1 MKLIACII
9 AGLLFT
15 PFAFAQMLKGRVTDT
30 NGSPVSAASIY
41 ITEIKQGVIGDKD
54 GNFQIR
60 LAPGA
65 YHLEC
70 SCVGY
75 DTGKKEITVKD
86 ENLDIK
92 FILSERIVQLPEVV
106 VNTGE
111 DPAYSIMRKAI
122 KKAPYYQ
129 SVVKESTY
137 EAYTKGSGK
146 LTGVPP
152 KSFDKMSGED
162 LNYFKD
168 KLLVQESVS
177 EYKFTAPD
185 KYEQTIKAYSSTIP
199 NFADPKDAMGV
210 IMMSVYQPMLG
221 PVVSP
226 LNPNSFS
233 YYRFKYEG
241 NEEENGQIINKI
253 RIIPKMKDPKL
264 LEGLIYIADDEWDV
278 RYAEFTLHLPFFQ
291 MYFRLN
297 YHPVMGGIYLV
308 TDYQTNAKIDIFGI
322 KANMDFLS
330 SIQYNDIQL
339 NDSLIAVENS
349 RKKPEIKK
357 KELEIKNDG
366 PFQIP
371 FQKTVDSIA
380 THRDSLYW
388 LEARTTAL
396 NEEERMSYARK
407 DSVQMH
413 VDSLTRAQENPKF
426 TFSNIITGGVLGRDS
441 SFVRFRYSGLMD
453 LFTEYNFVDGVW
465 LGQSFSLDFKRK
477 KNTGLK
483 IDPYIYWASA
493 RKALNWKTDLS
504 LDYAP
509 RKLGQLLLSA
519 GKSSEDYSGDAGI
532 DRFINAAF
540 SLFYGKNYVF
550 FYEKTFVRISNQID
564 IANGLQLN
572 IATEY
577 ADRQTLENHTTWNI
591 FGIKNHGRPNTPDY
605 GNPLNERESGLS
617 KESIRLQYTPEYYY
631 RIVNG
636 KKRYAHSRF
645 PTFTMDYQQGMNAFL
660 KNNYSDFSRLELS
673 VNQTIPLGIFDRF
686 TYRAVAGWF
695 LNKNT
700 FNYIDYKHFST
711 GGNVWLNFSDWNMSY
726 ALLPLYSYSTNKN
739 WVQAFATY
747 QTDYLIIKR
756 LPFLQGKLFTE
767 SVHAKFLH
775 TPDKPYYSEWG
786 YSVDLLANTAV
797 AGIFVAF
804 DSFRYNAWGLQI
816 SFPLFGKTNSRQEM
830 GMMAGNR

>member
-15 PFAFAQMLKGRVTDT
+15 PLAFAQMLKGRVTDT
-30 NGSPVSAASIY
+30 NGSPVAAASVY

-60 LAPGA
+60 LAPGT
-65 YHLEC
+65 YHLVC

-75 DTGKKEITVKD
+75 DTGKKEITIND

-92 FILSERIVQLPEVV
+92 FILSERIVQLPEVIV
-106 VNTGE
+106 KLGE
-111 DPAYSIMRKAI
+111 DPAYAIMRKAI
-122 KKAPYYQ
+122 AKAPYYQ

-146 LTGVPP
+146 LTSVPP
-152 KSFDKMSGED
+152 KSFDKMSGVD
-162 LNYFKD
+162 LSYFKD

-185 KYEQTIKAYSSTIP
+185 KYQQTIKAYSSTIP

-241 NEEENGQIINKI
+241 NEEENGQNINKI
-253 RIIPKMKDPKL
+253 RIIPKMKDQKL
-264 LEGLIYIADDEWDV
+264 LEGLIYIADDDWDV

-291 MYFRLN
+291 MDFRLN

-308 TDYQTNAKIDIFGI
+308 TDYQTNTKIDIFGI

-349 RKKPEIKK
+349 RKKPEVKK

-366 PFQIP
+366 PFQKI
-371 FQKTVDSIA
+371 VDSIA

-388 LEARTTAL
+388 AEVRTADL
-396 NEEERMSYARK
+396 NEEEKMSYVRK
-407 DSVQMH
+407 DSVQTH
-413 VDSLTRAQENPKF
+413 VDSLVRAQENPKF
-426 TFSNIITGGVLGRDS
+426 SFSNIIMGGVTGRDS

-453 LFTEYNFVDGVW
+453 LLTEYNFVDGVW
-465 LGQSFSLDFKRK
+465 LGQSFSFDFKRK

-483 IDPYIYWASA
+483 IDPSIYWASA
-493 RKALNWKTDLS
+493 RKALNWKADIS

-509 RKLGQLLLSA
+509 RKLGQLLLSV

-532 DRFINAAF
+532 NRFINAAF
-540 SLFYGKNYVF
+540 SMFYGKNYAF
-550 FYEKTFVRISNQID
+550 FYEKTFVQVSNQID

-572 IATEY
+572 IETEY

-591 FGIKNHGRPNTPDY
+591 FGIKNHWRPNMPDY
-605 GNPLNERESGLS
+605 GKPMNERESGLS
-617 KESIRLQYTPEYYY
+617 KETIRLQYTPEYYY
-631 RIVNG
+631 RIING
-636 KKRYAHSRF
+636 KKRYARSLF

-660 KNNYSDFSRLELS
+660 KNNYSNFSRLELS

-695 LNKNT
+695 LNKND
-700 FNYIDYKHFST
+700 FNYVDYKHFST

-747 QTDYLIIKR
+747 QTDYLLIKR

-786 YSVDLLANTAV
+786 YSVDLFANTAV

-816 SFPLFGKTNSRQEM
+816 SFPLFGKNNSRQER
-830 GMMAGNR
+830 GFAVGR